1 MFKIEPFLSERFC
14 QIISLIH
21 KNIHM
26 KSIVS
31 LVLSIILII
40 GCKSTGNQNERIED
54 IQEHRGARPDQPV
67 KEIVR
72 SFHDDSTMVYFPGG
86 EIQIGAESDIPP
98 HGPPFQMYI
107 KPFYLDIHPVTVSMF
122 RRFIEETGYRTDAE
136 KFGNSGVFD
145 PKRFQWELVEG
156 ANWKYPFGKG
166 NKPAQNDH
174 PVTHV
179 SWNDAVAYC
188 QWAGKRLP
196 TEFEWEYAARNGR
209 NNGNKYPWG
218 NEIRPGG
225 KYTANYWQGD
235 ITDKQGKDGFIY
247 TSPAG
252 YYGALESGL
261 TDMAGNVWEWCSN
274 PFSPYPNSGNFFDIE
289 PNSRAIRG
297 GSFFY
302 DQAGEESLAVYFRSS
317 NTIET
322 SLFNMGFRC
331 AADASEENK

>member
-252 YYGALESGL
+252 FLPIPTAVIFSISNRTAGRSGEDHFSMIRPEKKVWQYTSAHPIPSKHHCL
-261 TDMAGNVWEWCSN
+261 TWVSVVRQMH
-274 PFSPYPNSGNFFDIE
+274 
-289 PNSRAIRG
+289 RKR
-297 GSFFY
+297 
-302 DQAGEESLAVYFRSS
+302 
-317 NTIET
+317 
-322 SLFNMGFRC
+322 
-331 AADASEENK
+331 